1 MVSIKMKTGA
11 SITIGIVSGILVLV
25 SLTAFVIPE
34 TESNHQRECV
44 YAGGKVTGFLKC
56 TIIRWIRSAFRHHF

>member
-34 TESNHQRECV
+34 TESNHQRECA
-44 YAGGKVTGFLKC
+44 YGGGKATGFLKC
-56 TIIRWIRSAFRHHF
+56 TIIRMDKVRF